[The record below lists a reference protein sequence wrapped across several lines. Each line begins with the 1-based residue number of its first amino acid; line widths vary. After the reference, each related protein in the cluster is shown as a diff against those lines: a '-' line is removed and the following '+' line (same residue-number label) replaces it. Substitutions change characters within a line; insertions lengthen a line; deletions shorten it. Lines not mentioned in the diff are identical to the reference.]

1 MPIAQSSSKTQSGSA
16 KVTKQQKTS
25 VSEVEEPKT
34 QVASEPPSNT
44 GTKTPEFI
52 KQTLVIIEKT
62 FRNLDRRRVS
72 YKSHLS
78 KNKTTCYFS
87 FII

>member
-34 QVASEPPSNT
+34 QVASEQPSNT

-78 KNKTTCYFS
+78 KNKTTCFFL

>member
-34 QVASEPPSNT
+34 QVASEQPSNT
-44 GTKTPEFI
+44 GTKTPPEQPEFI
-52 KQTLVIIEKT
+52 KQTLVIIEKK
-62 FRNLDRRRVS
+62 FRNLDKRRVS
-72 YKSHLS
+72 YLSHLS
-78 KNKTTCYFS
+78 KNKITC
-87 FII
+87 